1 MTALNFSASNAA
13 VAPDERPYPEESSAS
28 PRISMVEA
36 LTQLARRKWLVARV
50 TGIALF
56 AGITISLLIPARYTA
71 TTRIMPPH
79 QTPSETTLLLS
90 QLAGPAT
97 SSLAAAAGG
106 LGLHNPND
114 IYIGLLQSQPI
125 ADAIIGKFDLE
136 DVYRA
141 RDMTAARAA
150 LLANTQITSERSGLL
165 AVSVTDKNKERAAEM
180 ANAYTDQLRL
190 LTKTL
195 AVTEAGQRRLFYEE
209 QLKQSKEALISAE
222 LAFQQVQQSKG
233 LIQLDAQ
240 ARAMIT
246 SLATLRAQV
255 GAKEVE
261 LEVLRSYA
269 TEHNPEV
276 ALAENQLA
284 ALKEQI
290 ASLEEKS
297 RTSGF
302 PGPGLSEVPAAGLDF
317 LRAEHELTYQ
327 QTLFDLLLKQYD
339 AARLDEA
346 KDAAVIQVVEL
357 AAPPERK
364 SSPHRAVIALWFT
377 AIALLGMCALICLKD
392 FVQRRPELARSL
404 VELRSALIGR

>member
-1 MTALNFSASNAA
+1 
-13 VAPDERPYPEESSAS
+13 
-28 PRISMVEA
+28 
-36 LTQLARRKWLVARV
+36 
-50 TGIALF
+50 
-56 AGITISLLIPARYTA
+56 
-71 TTRIMPPH
+71 
-79 QTPSETTLLLS
+79 
-90 QLAGPAT
+90 
-97 SSLAAAAGG
+97 
-106 LGLHNPND
+106 
-114 IYIGLLQSQPI
+114 
-125 ADAIIGKFDLE
+125 
-136 DVYRA
+136 
-141 RDMTAARAA
+141 
-150 LLANTQITSERSGLL
+150 LL